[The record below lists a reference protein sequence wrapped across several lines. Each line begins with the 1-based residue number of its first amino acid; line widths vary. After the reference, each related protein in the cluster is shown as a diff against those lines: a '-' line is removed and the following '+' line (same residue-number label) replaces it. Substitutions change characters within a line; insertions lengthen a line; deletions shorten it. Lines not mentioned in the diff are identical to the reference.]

1 MEKCL
6 VGGLRR
12 EAISCRRGT
21 KAFEYLGFGKLQA
34 DSKISIPLT
43 FLKDY
48 PSMSSENITPYW
60 VTENRVWMY
69 HAKHDYQ
76 IFMFDIDT
84 RNVMFMTSASNNN
97 EILYTNKSSLLHVK
111 GIRPL
116 SKTGKNFICKR

>member
-21 KAFEYLGFGKLQA
+21 KAFEYLGFGKLKA

-97 EILYTNKSSLLHVK
+97 EILCTNKSSLLHVK
-111 GIRPL
+111 GIRAP
-116 SKTGKNFICKR
+116 SKTGKNFTCKR